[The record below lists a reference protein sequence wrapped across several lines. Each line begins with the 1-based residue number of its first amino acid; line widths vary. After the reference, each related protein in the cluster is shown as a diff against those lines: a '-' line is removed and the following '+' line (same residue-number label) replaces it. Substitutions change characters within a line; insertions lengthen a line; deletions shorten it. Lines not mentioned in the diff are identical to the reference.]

1 MEWGN
6 IEKRIVNLKNA
17 VEVAAVRAFLERF
30 ELSFDET
37 VDYTLAFYR
46 EEGLVATG
54 SLQGEVL
61 RNIAIDE
68 TLQGAGLTSQVVS
81 GLMSEAA
88 RRGQYHY
95 FLYTK
100 PDKAHLFNALGFQLV
115 AQADSYAALLET
127 GLGSI
132 ASYCR
137 GLVTC
142 TAHLP
147 QGPRAALVVNCNPFT
162 LGHQAV
168 IAKAAR
174 ENAAVI
180 VLVVSEDKSLF
191 PFDVR
196 LKLIK
201 EGLADYS
208 NVAVVPGGK
217 YIVSAATFPGYFT
230 KGQQTVAAQT
240 RLDATIFATRIAPEL
255 GIAVRYVGDEPYCP
269 VTNAYNQAL
278 QDILPAHGIEV
289 RVMPRLAAEGEAIS
303 ASRVRELIR
312 QEQWEAVRLLVPD
325 STYRYLTSPEAAAV
339 LAAIRQSNSRH

>member
-6 IEKRIVNLKNA
+6 IEKRVVNLKNSA
-17 VEVAAVRAFLERF
+17 EVEEVRNFLAQF
-30 ELSFDET
+30 NLSFDGT

-46 EEGLVATG
+46 DEVLVATG
-54 SLQGEVL
+54 SLLGEVL

-68 TLQGAGLTSQVVS
+68 SLQGEGITSQVVS

-88 RRGQYHY
+88 RRGFYHY

-100 PDKAHLFNALGFQLV
+100 PEKSHLFSALGFQKV

-132 ASYCR
+132 DTYCR
-137 GLVTC
+137 EIATA
-142 TAHLP
+142 TAHLTA
-147 QGPRAALVVNCNPFT
+147 GPRAALVVNCNPFT

-168 IAKAAR
+168 IVKAAR

-191 PFDVR
+191 PFEVR
-196 LKLIK
+196 LRLIK
-201 EGLADYS
+201 EGLAGYP
-208 NVAVVPGGK
+208 NIAVVPGGK

-240 RLDATIFATRIAPEL
+240 RLDATIFASRIAPKL

-278 QDILPAHGIEV
+278 QEILPAYGIEV
-289 RVMPRLAAEGEAIS
+289 RVMPRLAVEGEAVS

-312 QEQWEAVRLLVPD
+312 QEQWDAVRLLVPD
-325 STYRYLTSPEAAAV
+325 STYRYLTSPEAASI
-339 LAAIRQSNSRH
+339 LAGIRQTYSRH

>member
-1 MEWGN
+1 MEWSN
-6 IEKRIVNLKNA
+6 IEKRVVNLKNA
-17 VEVAAVRAFLERF
+17 AEVAEIRSFLEGF
-30 ELSFDET
+30 ELSFEGEM
-37 VDYTLAFYR
+37 DYTLAFYR
-46 EEGLVATG
+46 GEVLVATG

-61 RNIAIDE
+61 RNIAVDE
-68 TLQGAGLTSQVVS
+68 TLQGEGLTSQVVS

-88 RRGQYHY
+88 RRGRYHY

-100 PDKAHLFNALGFQLV
+100 PDKAHLFTALGFQLV
-115 AQADSYAALLET
+115 AQADYAALLET

-132 ASYCR
+132 NSYCR
-137 GLVTC
+137 ESAKYA
-142 TAHLP
+142 AHLP
-147 QGPRAALVVNCNPFT
+147 AGPRAALVVNCNPFT

-201 EGLADYS
+201 EGLAGYS
-208 NVAVVPGGK
+208 NIAVVPGGK
-217 YIVSAATFPGYFT
+217 YIISAATFPGYFT

-240 RLDATIFATRIAPEL
+240 RLDATIFAYRIAPEL
-255 GIAVRYVGDEPYCP
+255 GVTVRYVGDEPYCP

-278 QDILPAHGIEV
+278 QEILPANGIAV
-289 RVMPRLAAEGEAIS
+289 KVMPRLAVAGEAVS

-312 QEQWEAVRLLVPD
+312 QGDWEAIRLLVPD
-325 STYRYLTSPEAAAV
+325 STYRYLVSPEAAAV
-339 LAAIRQSNSRH
+339 LANIRQNNTRH